1 MARAVLT
8 REAYLDRWQTLHG
21 GYDPRGSKLVGPWL
35 SVVYGVARPFARAGI
50 PPDVVTVLGVVV
62 SGLVV
67 WLCWLGGRWVILAA
81 VVVGL
86 SGLLDSIDGA
96 VAVLTD
102 RVTRWGAVLDSVV
115 DRVSDV
121 LYLVALWLVGA
132 PAWVCVV
139 AGVLLFTQE
148 YARARATAIGLD
160 DVGVVT
166 IGERPTRVIVVAMFL
181 LAAGIYPDVATS
193 WATAGAAASL
203 TIGLVALAQLLV
215 VVRRRLS

>member
-148 YARARATAIGLD
+148 YARARATAIGMD

>member
-50 PPDVVTVLGVVV
+50 PPDVVTLLGVVV

-193 WATAGAAASL
+193 WAMAGAAASL